1 MLKKFGYFCVMTILK
16 YLFNFYINASIHVAL
31 SVLAL
36 TGITEIYFDLP
47 SDDNLNAF
55 IFLGTITGYNFIKYA
70 GVAKF
75 YHRSLT
81 KSMRMIQIFSFLC
94 FCFLVYFGLQ
104 IPVKTL
110 LFFSPLA
117 LLTALYI
124 VPFIGGFQKNLRE
137 VSYLKIFIVAAVWSG
152 VSSTIPLLANG
163 NTVDANLILHF
174 SQRVLFILVLIL
186 PFEIRDVQL
195 DFEDVRTLPQKIGI
209 DQTKR
214 FGFALLLFALT
225 IEFLI
230 TDTHLFRNVFLLIC
244 FALLLYLMRAKEQQS
259 KYYSSFWVESLPIF
273 WWLILFIFLK

>member
-1 MLKKFGYFCVMTILK
+1 MTILK

-214 FGFALLLFALT
+214 FGFTLLLFALT